1 MLNSGSCRWQDR
13 GRISLQVLAALRFDG
28 DVGIVLDSAYI
39 PSQRGL
45 ECWYGDRDLLLLR
58 LDRRLSSRLGL
69 FVLS

>member
-1 MLNSGSCRWQDR
+1 MLKTLAIDGDSD
-13 GRISLQVLAALRFDG
+13 AALD
-28 DVGIVLDSAYI
+28 DLMTYVSL